1 MTETYD
7 FEIDG
12 KEFSVTIDDKGNGE
26 LLATVSGTQYVVKL
40 PEGSNNTP
48 PTPRRRSSGRGAKN
62 KSGIVSTS
70 IPGKI
75 VTIDVSTGETVKEG
89 QVILILEAM
98 KMQNEVTAPLSGK
111 ISEINCS
118 EGDNVEANMALV
130 VIEPESEKGDKTD

>member
-1 MTETYD
+1 MAETYD

-12 KEFSVTIDDKGNGE
+12 KEFSVTIEDLGNGE
-26 LLATVSGTQYVVKL
+26 LCATVSGTEYVVKL
-40 PEGSNNTP
+40 PEGSNSP
-48 PTPRRRSSGRGAKN
+48 PTPRRRSSGRGSKN

-75 VTIDVSTGETVKEG
+75 VTLDVSKGETVKEG

-98 KMQNEVTAPLSGK
+98 KMQNEVTAPLSGI

-130 VIEPESEKGDKTD
+130 VIEPESEKGEETD